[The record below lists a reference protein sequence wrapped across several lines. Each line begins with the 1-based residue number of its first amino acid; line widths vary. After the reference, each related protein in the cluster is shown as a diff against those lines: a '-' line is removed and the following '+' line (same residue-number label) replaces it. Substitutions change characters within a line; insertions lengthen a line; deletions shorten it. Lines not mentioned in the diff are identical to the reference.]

1 LQHRQDALLDQRA
14 ATLEQM
20 DHIAQWL
27 DDVLNTGAHVAVH
40 CMAGLGRSGMVAA
53 SYLTRTGMR
62 ADAAISLV
70 REKRSPRAVETA
82 VQEEFVHKYAA
93 HRE

>member
-1 LQHRQDALLDQRA
+1 MCSSDLEWLD
-14 ATLEQM
+14 ATLKQ
-20 DHIAQWL
+20 
-27 DDVLNTGAHVAVH
+27 GARVAIH

-53 SYLTRTGMR
+53 SYLTRSGMR
-62 ADAAISLV
+62 ADATIALV

-93 HRE
+93 YRE